1 MEWSLELEEYITA
14 HSEQE
19 SEVLAALRRATHL
32 NVMRPRMLSGNMQG
46 QLLKMFCRMIGARR
60 VLEIGTY
67 TGYAAISLAEG
78 LEEDGIVYT
87 IDINDEIED
96 IAREYIRKSGLE
108 ERIRFLLGDACE
120 LIPDL
125 AETFDLVFIDADKRQ
140 YPEYYRLIF
149 DKLKPGGIIVADD
162 VLWEGKVLTDKD
174 AQTRG
179 IMAFNDLVA
188 GDERVEK
195 LILPIR
201 HGLMLIRKK

>member
-96 IAREYIRKSGLE
+96 IAREYIRKIGLE

-195 LILPIR
+195 LILPVR